1 MAEWYDNCSRENG
14 LRKMLVVRCKNCGVE
29 LTSHSGKSQSC
40 GCSNMMT
47 VKGDSVT
54 AVDLSNVVMIS
65 SGVNKKRDDSVLSP
79 QDLSFQEE
87 RRKRKVRRLD
97 FEVR

>member
-1 MAEWYDNCSRENG
+1 
-14 LRKMLVVRCKNCGVE
+14 MLIVQCKDCLKEISSSAGR
-29 LTSHSGKSQSC
+29 TQSC
-40 GCSNMMT
+40 GCPNMMT

-54 AVDLSNVVMIS
+54 AVDLTRVVMIS
-65 SGVNKKRDDSVLSP
+65 SEMKKKKDDSVLSP

-87 RRKRKVRRLD
+87 RRKRKVRKLD

>member
-1 MAEWYDNCSRENG
+1 
-14 LRKMLVVRCKNCGVE
+14 MLIVQCKDCLKEISSSAGR
-29 LTSHSGKSQSC
+29 TQSC

-47 VKGDSVT
+47 VQGDSVT
-54 AVDLSNVVMIS
+54 AVDLTRVVMIS
-65 SGVNKKRDDSVLSP
+65 SEMKKKKDDSVLSP

-87 RRKRKVRRLD
+87 RRKRKVRKLD

>member
-1 MAEWYDNCSRENG
+1 
-14 LRKMLVVRCKNCGVE
+14 MLVVRCRECQKEN
-29 LTSHSGKSQSC
+29 TSHPSQSHSC
-40 GCSNMMT
+40 GCPNMMT

-54 AVDLSNVVMIS
+54 AVDLTKVVMIRS
-65 SGVNKKRDDSVLSP
+65 DMTRKKDDGVLTP

-87 RRKRKVRRLD
+87 RRKRKVRKMD

>member
-14 LRKMLVVRCKNCGVE
+14 LRKMLVVRCKSCGVE

-54 AVDLSNVVMIS
+54 AVDLTRVVMVN
-65 SGVNKKRDDSVLSP
+65 SGKANHKSDVLSP
-79 QDLSFQEE
+79 QELAWQEE
-87 RRKRKVRRLD
+87 RRKRKVRKLD

>member
-1 MAEWYDNCSRENG
+1 
-14 LRKMLVVRCKNCGVE
+14 MLVVRCRDCNKE
-29 LTSHSGKSQSC
+29 ISSHPSQSKSC
-40 GCSNMMT
+40 GCPNMMT

-54 AVDLSNVVMIS
+54 AVDLSQVVMIS
-65 SGVNKKRDDSVLSP
+65 SENKKKKDEGVLSP

-87 RRKRKVRRLD
+87 RRKRKVRKLD